1 MTIFTPEFEEKLDE
15 LQNIRITDR
24 AIEDLYDLLIDKNII
39 QSSEVYP
46 ELKQKF
52 DRKKQL
58 RNELDEMAHPGG
70 EVSE

>member
-1 MTIFTPEFEEKLDE
+1 MKIFTPEFEEKLDE